1 MIKKWIGCFSALLL
15 LTGSI
20 TPSVHAVTQTTT
32 SGTSTQR
39 LEKTAESVQSSSQTE
54 TVSSMGETSES
65 TTSSTSESTTETS
78 SPVVQDVE
86 INETNFPDAHF
97 RQWITENIDQEKDGI
112 LSHELTETKEMI
124 INDQEI
130 ENLEG
135 ISFFQNVEKLDV
147 QKNKLKELDV
157 RRLEHLAY
165 LDVSYNQLTDLNL
178 SENEELTFF
187 AGAHQVVE
195 AKAVFSQEKW
205 QIQDETLQPDPEKM
219 TITSPEWQYEKATF
233 TSEQQVPLTY
243 EYALVFS
250 EKASL
255 DKESDQSLTI
265 QADIQYE
272 EKTPE
277 EVQAESIIPEEQSI
291 TLAPGETKELSYT
304 TVPEASKVQEPVWET
319 ADPSVASVDESG
331 MVTAVSSGQ
340 TTITLKDG
348 EVKLGTFEITVN
360 EPEETTTSEST
371 ETSETSEK
379 VAENKKQENYTARA
393 AAQPTVSYETH
404 VKNIGWQSAQKNG
417 ATAGTTG
424 RNLWM
429 EAIKLNV
436 SGTGMTGNIEYS
448 SHVKNIGWQDY
459 VKNGAI
465 SGTTGKILQ
474 MEAIRI
480 RLTGQLALNYDV
492 YYRVHTAN
500 FGWLGWAKNG
510 EDAGTAG
517 YVYQMEAIEV
527 RLVAKNANGPATGNA
542 FLEKNKNNPTIS
554 YETHVKNI
562 GWQPAQT
569 NGATA
574 GTTGRNLQVE
584 ALRMNIRD
592 TTMSGNIE
600 YSAHVQDIG
609 WQGFVNNGAIA
620 GTTGQVKQV
629 EAIRVRLTGQ
639 LSQFY
644 NVFYRVH
651 AANFG
656 WLGWARNGEN
666 AGTAAFVYQVEA
678 IQVQLVPKG
687 QKAPGGG
694 TAFYDRNTLNDPNV
708 NYQAHVRNIG
718 WQNTQAN
725 GGTAGTTGQSGRI
738 EGLRINVN
746 NTPIPGAIEYTSH
759 VQNIGW
765 QGYVRNNALTGTT
778 GQALH
783 TEAIRIR
790 LTGEL
795 NRFYDV
801 YYRVNT
807 GRFGW
812 LGWARNDQRAGTSSL
827 NLPME
832 AIQIVLVRKGA
843 AAPGSTDTPYRTSI
857 DHLFVMGHGVAD
869 PGASYNGVN
878 ERDFTRNELLPYLRK
893 WAGRLSQN
901 RITFYDTN
909 ADMFQDS
916 RRMQGAYTISSTF
929 ASVSEFHLD
938 AGVIESSTGG
948 HVIVHRDSNFRTAQN
963 FAIANTIRDYV
974 GWWGSVAQTNGLS
987 ARADLL
993 NMNVL
998 HSRNIPYRL
1007 AELGFITNSRDV
1019 ANIRSNIDQIA
1030 KRIVEGVTGES
1041 L

>member
-32 SGTSTQR
+32 SGNQVQSSENVSEST
-39 LEKTAESVQSSSQTE
+39 QSSSQTE
-54 TVSSMGETSES
+54 TD
-65 TTSSTSESTTETS
+65 SSTSEINESTISSTTDTTTETNS
-78 SPVVQDVE
+78 SEAQDENSVE
-86 INETNFPDAHF
+86 INETNFPDEHF
-97 RQWITENIDQEKDGI
+97 RQWLAENIDQEKDGV
-112 LSHELTETKEMI
+112 LSHELTDTKELI
-124 INDQEI
+124 INEEEI
-130 ENLEG
+130 KSLEG
-135 ISFFQNVEKLDV
+135 ITFFKNLEKLDV
-147 QKNKLKELDV
+147 QKNALKELDV
-157 RRLEHLAY
+157 HSLEHLSY
-165 LDVSYNQLTDLNL
+165 LDVSYNQLTDLDL
-178 SENEELTFF
+178 SENDQLTFF
-187 AGAHQVVE
+187 AGGHQTIE
-195 AKAVFSQEKW
+195 TKAVFSQEKW
-205 QIQDETLQPDPEKM
+205 QIQDEALQPDPEKLS
-219 TITSPEWQYEKATF
+219 ITSPEWQYEEGMF

-243 EYALVFS
+243 EYILDFS
-250 EKASL
+250 EKAVL
-255 DKESDQSLTI
+255 DEKSDQNLSI
-265 QADIQYE
+265 QAEIQYE
-272 EKTPE
+272 EKSPEAITPD
-277 EVQAESIIPEEQSI
+277 EQSL
-291 TLAPGETKELSYT
+291 TLAPGETKELTYT
-304 TVPEASKVQEPVWET
+304 TVPEESKIKEPVWET
-319 ADPSVASVDESG
+319 EDPAIASVDESG
-331 MVTAVSSGQ
+331 VVTAVSPGQ
-340 TTITLKDG
+340 TIITLKDG
-348 EVKLGTFEITVN
+348 ESKLGTFDITVT
-360 EPEETTTSEST
+360 EPEETAASETT

-379 VAENKKQENYTARA
+379 AAEDKKQENYTARA
-393 AAQPTVSYETH
+393 AAQPTISYETH
-404 VKNIGWQSAQKNG
+404 VKNIGWQPAQTNG

-429 EAIKLNV
+429 EAIRMNV
-436 SGTGMTGNIEYS
+436 SGTNLTGNIEYS
-448 SHVKNIGWQDY
+448 SHVKNVGWQNY
-459 VKNGAI
+459 VRNGAV
-465 SGTTGKILQ
+465 SGTTGRVLQ

-510 EDAGTAG
+510 ENAGTAG

-527 RLVAKNANGPATGNA
+527 RLVAKNQNGPTTGNA
-542 FLEKNKNNPTIS
+542 FLEKNRNNPTIS

-584 ALRMNIRD
+584 AFRMNVLN
-592 TTMSGNIE
+592 TTMTGNIE
-600 YSAHVQDIG
+600 YSAHVQNIG
-609 WQGFVNNGAIA
+609 WQGFVSNGAIA
-620 GTTGQVKQV
+620 GTTGQVRQV
-629 EAIRVRLTGQ
+629 EAIRIRLTGQ
-639 LSQFY
+639 LNQFY

-651 AANFG
+651 TANFG
-656 WLGWARNGEN
+656 WLGWARNGAD
-666 AGTAAFVYQVEA
+666 AGSAGFVYHVEA
-678 IQVQLVPKG
+678 IEVQLVPKG
-687 QKAPGGG
+687 QSAPGGG
-694 TAFYDRNTLNDPNV
+694 TAFYDRSTLANPNV

-725 GGTAGTTGQSGRI
+725 GGTAGTTGQSGRV

-746 NTPIPGAIEYTSH
+746 GTPVPGAIEYTSH

-765 QGYVRNNALTGTT
+765 QSYVRNNALSGTT
-778 GQALH
+778 GRALNV
-783 TEAIRIR
+783 EAIRIR
-790 LTGEL
+790 LTGQL

-801 YYRVNT
+801 YYRVHSA
-807 GRFGW
+807 RFGW

-832 AIQIVLVRKGA
+832 AVQIVIVRKGA

-869 PGASYNGVN
+869 PGATYNGVN
-878 ERDFTRNELLPYLRK
+878 ERDFTRNELLPYLRR

-929 ASVSEFHLD
+929 ASVTEFHLD
-938 AGVIESSTGG
+938 AGAFEVSTGG

-963 FAIANTIRDYV
+963 FAIANTIRDHV

-1019 ANIRSNIDQIA
+1019 ANIRRNIDQIA
-1030 KRIVEGVTGES
+1030 KRIVEGATGES